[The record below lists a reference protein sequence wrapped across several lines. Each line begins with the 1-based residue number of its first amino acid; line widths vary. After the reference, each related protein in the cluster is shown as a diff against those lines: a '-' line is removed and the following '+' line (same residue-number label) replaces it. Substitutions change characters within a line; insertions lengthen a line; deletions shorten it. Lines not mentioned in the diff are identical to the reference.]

1 MVNLISYLLSFYAKL
16 NQTNT
21 AKGVIKR
28 QVKGVF
34 KTNRYIWYNCKHLIN
49 MKVGIILTEGH
60 RLLSVAAIL
69 DVFET
74 ANSILNVKK
83 FDVTLLK
90 VDGQKADVY
99 IGYTPEGIADS
110 VIYDLLLIPAF
121 RQDAVNEAMAANR
134 KWVPLLQQQHAG
146 GCAIGSFCT
155 GAFLLAST
163 GLLDGKAA
171 TTHINAEPAFIKAFP
186 NVKVHAHA
194 VVTAQDKIYTSGGA
208 TNTFHLLMHLLE
220 IYGSRDLAIRAAKIF
235 SIDLDRNR
243 QDYFGTFVPEENH
256 GDDLVRKAQEKIKRN
271 YSKATT
277 IEEIITDVPSS
288 RRNLVRRFKQ
298 VTGITPIEY
307 LQKTRIEAAKQLLE
321 QSRYSIAEVMF
332 ESGYNDLKTF
342 RSLFKRN
349 VGMTPKDY
357 REKFSGQAM

>member
-1 MVNLISYLLSFYAKL
+1 
-16 NQTNT
+16 
-21 AKGVIKR
+21 
-28 QVKGVF
+28 
-34 KTNRYIWYNCKHLIN
+34 
-49 MKVGIILTEGH
+49 MKVGIVLSKGH

-74 ANSILNVKK
+74 ANSFSDLKK
-83 FDVTLLK
+83 FDISLLHLK
-90 VDGQKADVY
+90 GHETE
-99 IGYTPEGIADS
+99 GYSGYEQNLFNAAEK
-110 VIYDLLLIPAF
+110 YDLLLLPAF
-121 RQDAVNEAMAANR
+121 RQNGVGEAIADNKA
-134 KWVPLLQQQHAG
+134 WVPLLQQQYENGA
-146 GCAIGSFCT
+146 AIGSFCT

-163 GLLDGKAA
+163 GLLDGKTA
-171 TTHINAEPAFIKAFP
+171 TTHINAEPAFMKAFP
-186 NVKVHAHA
+186 WVKIHAEA
-194 VVTAQDKIYTSGGA
+194 VVTAQDRIYTSGGA
-208 TNTFHLLMHLLE
+208 TNSFHLLMHLLE
-220 IYGSRDLAIRAAKIF
+220 IYGSKELAIRAAKVF
-235 SIDLDRNR
+235 SIDLDRSR

-256 GDDLVRKAQEKIKRN
+256 GDDLVKKAQDEIKKN
-271 YSKATT
+271 YSKAST

-321 QSRYSIAEVMF
+321 QSRHSIAEVMF

-357 REKFSGQAM
+357 REKFSGQVV